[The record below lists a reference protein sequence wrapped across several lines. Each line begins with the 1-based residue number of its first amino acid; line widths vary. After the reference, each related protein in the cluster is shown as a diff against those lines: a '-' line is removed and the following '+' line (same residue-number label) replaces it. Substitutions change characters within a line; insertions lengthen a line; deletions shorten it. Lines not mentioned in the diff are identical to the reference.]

1 MSNYENFIEKI
12 LAEEYINLKKF
23 KDDDNSVVELFENQ
37 SNGKKLVRINSQ
49 NRNDEIFRA
58 LRGVGHANLP
68 MIFDVCACE
77 THLCVLEEFIDG
89 KTLEAA
95 MKSENISISSAVD
108 YALDICN
115 ALSFLHS
122 KRIIHR
128 DVKPSNVMITPENK
142 AVLIDLQ
149 AARFIIEK
157 RVRDTCN
164 LGTVGY
170 AAPEQFGISQSLP
183 PTDIYALGV
192 MLNELV
198 LGTHPSI
205 ETPKGYIGKIIK
217 KCTDTQISKRY
228 QTVDILAADLK
239 KYKKFHRRYN
249 QTTN

>member
-1 MSNYENFIEKI
+1 MSNYENFIEKT
-12 LAEEYINLKKF
+12 LAEEYKHLKKF
-23 KDDDNSVVELFENQ
+23 KDDENSVVELFENKA
-37 SNGKKLVRINSQ
+37 NGKKIVRINSQ
-49 NRNDEIFRA
+49 NRNDEIFRV
-58 LRGVGHANLP
+58 LRGIRHKNLP
-68 MIFDVCACE
+68 AIFDVCACE

-89 KTLEAA
+89 KTLETA
-95 MKSENISISSAVD
+95 MRTESISINTAVD

-157 RVRDTCN
+157 RAHDTCN

-205 ETPKGYIGKIIK
+205 ETPKGFIGKIIK
-217 KCTDTQISKRY
+217 KCTDTQIAKRY
-228 QTVDILAADLK
+228 QTVDTLAADLK
-239 KYKKFHRRYN
+239 KHKKFHK
-249 QTTN
+249 

>member
-12 LAEEYINLKKF
+12 LAEEYKHLKKF
-23 KDDDNSVVELFENQ
+23 KDDDNSVVELLENQ

-49 NRNDEIFRA
+49 NRNDEVFRV
-58 LRGVGHANLP
+58 LRGVSHANLP

-77 THLCVLEEFIDG
+77 THLCVLEEFVDG
-89 KTLEAA
+89 KTLEAT
-95 MKSENISISSAVD
+95 MKSGSIGISSAVD

-128 DVKPSNVMITPENK
+128 DVKPSNVIIIPENK

-149 AARFIIEK
+149 AARFVIEK

-228 QTVDILAADLK
+228 QTADILAADLK
-239 KYKKFHRRYN
+239 KYKKFHKGL
-249 QTTN
+249 